1 MGGVERFSPEID
13 TEIWGTSEL
22 QVPIMITDETGGYV
36 RYQDYLKLKKEF
48 KELEFRIK
56 GLEK

>member
-1 MGGVERFSPEID
+1 MGSVKRFSPGLD
-13 TEIWGTSEL
+13 DEIWGTVENL
-22 QVPIMITDETGGYV
+22 VPVMVADETGGYV
-36 RYQDYLKLKKEF
+36 RHQDYLKLEEEF

>member
-22 QVPIMITDETGGYV
+22 QVPVMVADETGGYV
-36 RYQDYLKLKKEF
+36 RYQDYLKLEKEF
-48 KELEFRIK
+48 KELK